1 MDLKVYGDGNY
12 VLWMVDD
19 ATRLIR
25 GEAIKS
31 KDPDTIIAA
40 MERIWINGYGMGPG
54 MPEKYIFT
62 DNGGEFLN
70 EKMLNLCQE
79 AGIKLKNTGSYSPQ
93 QNGVNERNHGVTD
106 IMVEKY
112 RREDPNLTLQD
123 AINKAAFA
131 KNSLIHS
138 QTGFSPFQ
146 LVFGRNP
153 VLQMTSESTT
163 GGLENLSGN
172 EMARSMLYKQE
183 QARIAMEIAEHD
195 MRLKIA
201 ARDRLPANTK
211 YMYEIGDYVVFRDG
225 RDGKRHDAKIVGFDG
240 SIALL
245 RWGNMDRRVPERDLL
260 PSHEKREIIEDKDE
274 VSGREEEEI
283 VSDTEVIPEIV
294 PRKRGPKRQKKVE
307 IIPEIPEKKV
317 FKESKRWKNTEEE
330 DQQPTLEVWSED
342 EDCYKEKN
350 KCLTMPILGEHIDMW
365 NLWGEKFSGQVEKIK
380 KSKPHF
386 RIKEHETDAS
396 VWVELDN
403 LNFWEY
409 TRPPDPNKRLDTDGK
424 PSKRA
429 ELAEIDRQE
438 MEYEWM

>member
-79 AGIKLKNTGSYSPQ
+79 AGIKLKSTGSYSPQ
-93 QNGVNERNHGVTD
+93 QNSVNERNHGVTD

-153 VLQMTSESTT
+153 ALQMTSESTT

-172 EMARSMLYKQE
+172 EMARSILYKQE
-183 QARIAMEIAEHD
+183 QARIAMEIAENE

-211 YMYEIGDYVVFRDG
+211 YIYEI
-225 RDGKRHDAKIVGFDG
+225 
-240 SIALL
+240 
-245 RWGNMDRRVPERDLL
+245 
-260 PSHEKREIIEDKDE
+260 
-274 VSGREEEEI
+274 
-283 VSDTEVIPEIV
+283 
-294 PRKRGPKRQKKVE
+294 
-307 IIPEIPEKKV
+307 
-317 FKESKRWKNTEEE
+317 
-330 DQQPTLEVWSED
+330 
-342 EDCYKEKN
+342 
-350 KCLTMPILGEHIDMW
+350 
-365 NLWGEKFSGQVEKIK
+365 
-380 KSKPHF
+380 
-386 RIKEHETDAS
+386 
-396 VWVELDN
+396 
-403 LNFWEY
+403 
-409 TRPPDPNKRLDTDGK
+409 
-424 PSKRA
+424 
-429 ELAEIDRQE
+429 
-438 MEYEWM
+438 